1 MKVIELEEAKTNLE
15 QYAAECQSSPVVVTV
30 GGKPAFEMLPIRSD
44 DPDFVDRLL
53 EQNEEFRR
61 LMEER
66 RLQTANG
73 KVSSLE
79 SVRERLK
86 ALPH

>member
-1 MKVIELEEAKTNLE
+1 MKGINLEEAKANLE

-30 GGKPAFEMLPIRSD
+30 EGKPAFEMLPIRSD

-53 EQNEEFRR
+53 EQNEAFRQ
-61 LMEER
+61 LLEER
-66 RLQTANG
+66 RRESMSG

-79 SVRERLK
+79 AVRERLK
-86 ALPH
+86 GQPQ